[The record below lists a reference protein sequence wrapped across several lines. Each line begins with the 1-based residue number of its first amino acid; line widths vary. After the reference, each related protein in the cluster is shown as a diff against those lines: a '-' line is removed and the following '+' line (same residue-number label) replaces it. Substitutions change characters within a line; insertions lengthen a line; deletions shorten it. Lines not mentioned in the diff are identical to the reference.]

1 MGESSSDLEWGRVG
15 PVTREGKTRG
25 VEIRNSIKWKS
36 RGDIPSKANTY
47 IDISL
52 ILERGIQF
60 IEKKKRKRKT
70 GKSIARTQRPFHLKI
85 VALRNKRKSTIQSTD
100 YYEQFSTSNICAIYL
115 IGCEYR

>member
-52 ILERGIQF
+52 ILERAGGIQF
-60 IEKKKRKRKT
+60 IEKKKKKKKDRKINCT
-70 GKSIARTQRPFHLKI
+70 NPTAIPFKNRC
-85 VALRNKRKSTIQSTD
+85 VAQQEKEYDTVDGLLRAIFNK
-100 YYEQFSTSNICAIYL
+100 
-115 IGCEYR
+115 